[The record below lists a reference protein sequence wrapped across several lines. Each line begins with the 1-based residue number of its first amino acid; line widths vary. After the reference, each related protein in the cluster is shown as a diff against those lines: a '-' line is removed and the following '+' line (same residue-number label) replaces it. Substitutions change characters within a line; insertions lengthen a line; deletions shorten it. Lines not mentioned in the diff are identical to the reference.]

1 MDTRK
6 RAAEPLHIRVSEP
19 SAGQTPPALGI
30 VIAVGVLSNCGRAHS
45 PLVRA
50 FVYGEEV
57 PDAPTLPFGRW
68 RKAS

>member
-6 RAAEPLHIRVSEP
+6 LAAEPPHIRVSELP
-19 SAGQTPPALGI
+19 AARAPRALGI
-30 VIAVGVLSNCGRAHS
+30 VIAVGALGSCSRARS

-57 PDAPTLPFGRW
+57 PNAPTLPFGRW
-68 RKAS
+68 KKAS